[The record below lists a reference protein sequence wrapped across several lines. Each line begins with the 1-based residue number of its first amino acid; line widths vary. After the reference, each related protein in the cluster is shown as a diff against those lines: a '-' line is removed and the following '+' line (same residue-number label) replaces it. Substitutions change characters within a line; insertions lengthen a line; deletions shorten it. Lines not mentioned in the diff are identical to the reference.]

1 MRLSARSARP
11 ALVISLLVAGLTA
24 PIATAAAGEKGDS
37 GQPDVIAHRGSSGV
51 APENTLAAITT
62 ARAQGADSVEVDV
75 QRTADGE
82 LVLLHDC
89 TLERTTD
96 VEEVFPDRESYAL
109 SDFTTDELARLDA
122 GSWLSPEFEGEPIP
136 TLREGIRALGPRT
149 DLLLEVKVCEGE
161 EGLGQ
166 AVADGLR
173 EIPGYLRRAVATDSL
188 VVQSF
193 DHDETREFHTEL
205 PRVPVGLLFS
215 ARPTDA
221 ELAEAATWAQQANP
235 RYTLTDQALVDQVHA
250 LGLEIN
256 VWTVNAESDMRA
268 AVELGVDGVITDY
281 PQVLREILRTS

>member
-1 MRLSARSARP
+1 MRLSRSARP
-11 ALVISLLVAGLTA
+11 ALVVSLLVAGLTA
-24 PIATAAAGEKGDS
+24 PIATAAAGEPGRSDR
-37 GQPDVIAHRGSSGV
+37 PDVIAHRGSSGV

-62 ARAQGADSVEVDV
+62 AREHRADSVEVDV

-109 SDFTTDELARLDA
+109 SDFTSDELARLDA
-122 GSWLSPEFEGEPIP
+122 GSWLSPEFAGEPIP

-149 DLLLEVKVCEGE
+149 DLLLEVKVCAGE
-161 EGLGQ
+161 EDLGK
-166 AVADGLR
+166 AVADALR
-173 EIPGYLRRAVATDSL
+173 EIPGYLPRAVATDSL

-193 DHDETREFHTEL
+193 DHDETRAFHDEL
-205 PRVPVGLLFS
+205 PEVSVGLLFG

-221 ELAEAATWAQQANP
+221 ELADAAGWAQQANP
-235 RYTLTDQALVDQVHA
+235 RHTLTDQALVDQVHA
-250 LGLEIN
+250 LGLDIN

-268 AVELGVDGVITDY
+268 MIDLGVDGVITDY
-281 PQVLREILRTS
+281 PQVLREVLRAG